1 MHETESGLLSYPP
14 SSREFLPFFKGY
26 NKKKTLIMSKNNS
39 LHESL

>member
-14 SSREFLPFFKGY
+14 SSREFLPFFKGS
-26 NKKKTLIMSKNNS
+26 NKKTLIMSKNNS

>member
-26 NKKKTLIMSKNNS
+26 NKKKNIDVQEQFSA
-39 LHESL
+39 